1 MSLDTISAETI
12 EAIKKA
18 QTAGVNTTTG
28 ITGIDLSD
36 LISLIPVNT
45 PFRDSLPRTKP
56 KMGAKYAEWRA
67 LINVNNSQPNPFTA
81 FDYSAPLVNIDEMDV
96 TALYAK
102 IGAGYTVTQDAIDQA
117 GGYADAKAVTIFN
130 SINQFKIGEDKGA
143 IGGCLFSLGT
153 PATPSVSDS
162 PTGGSIPASTVVNVK
177 VAARTGANYF
187 WGGSTIASAQGTVTT
202 STVAA
207 ATHSATATVTAVRG
221 AVAYDWYVAGFYYTT
236 TVVNTVTITSVP
248 VANNPTVPKLPGLY
262 TTAPTSVPAV
272 DTSAGANQFNG
283 LLATLAG
290 DYATGGATGL
300 VTPGSGVTSG
310 AYFHSLDGSPFTVS
324 GASVQELDDL
334 NQSIFDTV
342 ELSPDVYMMS
352 SREGTA
358 LSNVLLSSTAS
369 ETFFQPN
376 LGGRSEAVLGA
387 FVGWYVNKATG
398 GTPVRVEVH
407 PHMPP
412 GTLIARTD
420 RVPFPNSDI
429 TNTLEMRCVRDLADY
444 EYAANRN
451 AGVAGGGPRF
461 DGETYANETLVN
473 KAPVAMGVL
482 QNIKS

>member
-1 MSLDTISAETI
+1 MDDVTAQTI

-18 QTAGVNTTTG
+18 QTAGVTTG
-28 ITGIDLSD
+28 TGILGIDLSD

-45 PFRDSLPRTKP
+45 PFRDQLPRTRP
-56 KMGAKYAEWRA
+56 KMGAKFAEWRA
-67 LINVNNSQPNPFTA
+67 LVNVNNTQPNPFTA
-81 FDYSAPLVNIDEMDV
+81 FDYSAPLANIDEMDV

-102 IGAGYTVTQDAIDQA
+102 IGMGYTVTKDAIDQA
-117 GGYADAKAVTIFN
+117 GGYADAKATAVFN
-130 SINQFKIGEDKGA
+130 ALNQFKIGEDKGG

-162 PTGGSIPASTVVNVK
+162 PTGGSIAASTAVNVK

-202 STVAA
+202 STATS
-207 ATHSATATVTAVRG
+207 ATHSAIATVTAVRG
-221 AVAYDWYVAGFYYTT
+221 AMAYDWYVAGFYYTT
-236 TVVNTVTITSVP
+236 TTTNTVTITTVP
-248 VANNPTVPKLPGLY
+248 VANNATVPSLPDIY
-262 TTAPTSVPAV
+262 SVAPTAVPVA
-272 DTSAGANQFNG
+272 DSSAGANQFNG

-300 VTPGSGVTSG
+300 VSPGSGTPSG
-310 AYFHSLDGSPFTVS
+310 AYFHSLDGSAFSVS
-324 GASVQELDDL
+324 GAAVAELDNM
-334 NQSIFDTV
+334 NQSIYDTLR
-342 ELSPDVYMMS
+342 LSPDAYMMS
-352 SREGTA
+352 SQQGTE
-358 LSNVLLSSTAS
+358 LSNVLLGSTVS

-376 LGGRSEAVLGA
+376 LAGRSEAVLGS
-387 FVGWYVNKATG
+387 FVGWYVNKAAG
-398 GTPVRVEVH
+398 GTPIRVEVH

-420 RVPFPNSDI
+420 RVPFPNSNV
-429 TNTLEMRCVRDLADY
+429 TNTLELRCVADISDY

-461 DGETYANETLVN
+461 DGETYANETLIN

-482 QNIKS
+482 QNIK